1 MIRLDQQ
8 SRLLQEAVDALST
21 LPGVGS
27 KSALKLA
34 LYLLRQEKQFTKNI
48 SAKIDALVEGIHY
61 CDRCHNLSDTD
72 LCMICSNPARDS
84 RILCV
89 VESVKEV
96 LAVENTGRFNGL
108 YHVLGGVISPI
119 DGIGPSELHIDDIPD
134 RVKSEGVEEVLLA
147 LSTTMEGD
155 TTNFYIYRLLKNLD
169 VKVSV
174 ISRGIAIGDELEY
187 ADQLT
192 LGRSIDHRI
201 DFESTL
207 RG

>member
-34 LYLLRQEKQFTKNI
+34 LYLLRQEIQFTKNI

-119 DGIGPSELHIDDIPD
+119 DGVGPSELHIDDILD